1 MVVMIEPR
9 NQRENIK
16 KRKLSVGI
24 NSTGYIQLSF
34 QRTVLEWTWHV
45 HTAVFQMN
53 DQQGPTV

>member
-24 NSTGYIQLSF
+24 NCTGYIQLSF